1 MGIIIGEKSVD
12 NVDPTDLMEGITE
25 ELSETLKKE
34 NAEKKEDPK
43 GQEIKSTKEK
53 RKEETRK
60 EDLQK
65 MLEKKKAKH
74 QKEEQDKE
82 RKQKE
87 KDRQKE
93 KERREKRS
101 KPYSQTELRD
111 DLDVDERQRI
121 KLMAQKMKE
130 DAETKKASSKT
141 NLIAGLGKIPK
152 HAKPTDGD
160 TKSEVYVN
168 KKDEG
173 KNESANFSDL
183 LGAMDKEVKRT
194 VKVPPSKNKNRG
206 LLESL
211 TNTRECMPI
220 NGRMA
225 KPEVPNRDG
234 SIVPSSK
241 KETQTKRDTAMTLK
255 DRSEQKVKEVKVE
268 DDKPKK
274 KDDKM

>member
-1 MGIIIGEKSVD
+1 MGGVNVSELAEKVLEKWMAIVQHHPGRKSVINNQMLVNGPSVEVPIQIAGGIVQKFPSEASNGKLPKSPYSTKSKVVGGDPGRKPTTTEKIEEETGETKGKIIIGEKSVD
-12 NVDPTDLMEGITE
+12 NVDPTDLLKGITE

-121 KLMAQKMKE
+121 KLMA
-130 DAETKKASSKT
+130 KK
-141 NLIAGLGKIPK
+141 
-152 HAKPTDGD
+152 
-160 TKSEVYVN
+160 
-168 KKDEG
+168 
-173 KNESANFSDL
+173 
-183 LGAMDKEVKRT
+183 
-194 VKVPPSKNKNRG
+194 
-206 LLESL
+206 
-211 TNTRECMPI
+211 
-220 NGRMA
+220 
-225 KPEVPNRDG
+225 
-234 SIVPSSK
+234 
-241 KETQTKRDTAMTLK
+241 
-255 DRSEQKVKEVKVE
+255 
-268 DDKPKK
+268 
-274 KDDKM
+274 

>member
-130 DAETKKASSKT
+130 EAMTKKDSLKKESSNKGPGT
-141 NLIAGLGKIPK
+141 SKLLAGLGKIPK
-152 HAKPTDGD
+152 LPRKSDGD
-160 TKSEVYVN
+160 
-168 KKDEG
+168 
-173 KNESANFSDL
+173 KN
-183 LGAMDKEVKRT
+183 T
-194 VKVPPSKNKNRG
+194 
-206 LLESL
+206 
-211 TNTRECMPI
+211 
-220 NGRMA
+220 
-225 KPEVPNRDG
+225 
-234 SIVPSSK
+234 
-241 KETQTKRDTAMTLK
+241 
-255 DRSEQKVKEVKVE
+255 E
-268 DDKPKK
+268 DAKK
-274 KDDKM
+274 KKKKRGEKKKKKKKKKK